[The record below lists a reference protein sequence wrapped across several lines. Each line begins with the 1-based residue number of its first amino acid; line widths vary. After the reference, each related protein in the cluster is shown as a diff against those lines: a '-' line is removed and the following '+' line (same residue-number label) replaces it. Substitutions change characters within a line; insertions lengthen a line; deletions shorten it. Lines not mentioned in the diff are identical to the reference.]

1 MMNVN
6 GNSIFNQKMP
16 VIVQLN
22 IKQIIKHITRCSAKA
37 MHKLWIRYFNTI
49 HEFAKLRSSAFRR
62 FFQRV
67 TTHMHAGF
75 QIRIHGFRRMMKET
89 DCCSLPP
96 PPSRSPSIYSIG
108 YARWPMTMV
117 LERSGFGRGFPLEA
131 VVDNTRDNTS
141 TGGAVCRHKGRQ

>member
-1 MMNVN
+1 M
-6 GNSIFNQKMP
+6 K
-16 VIVQLN
+16 
-22 IKQIIKHITRCSAKA
+22 TCCSAKA
-37 MHKLWIRYFNTI
+37 PCINFRYGISIQSPEFDKL
-49 HEFAKLRSSAFRR
+49 HSSAFRR

-67 TTHMHAGF
+67 AIHIQHIGF

-89 DCCSLPP
+89 DCCSLPS

-108 YARWPMTMV
+108 YAHWPMTMV